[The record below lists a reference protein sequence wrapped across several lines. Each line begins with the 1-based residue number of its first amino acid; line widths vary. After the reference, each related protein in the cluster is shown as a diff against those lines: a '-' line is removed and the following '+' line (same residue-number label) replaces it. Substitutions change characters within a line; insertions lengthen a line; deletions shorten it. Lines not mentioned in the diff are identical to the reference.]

1 MGKTAAVGRS
11 PASTPGGGTQYKVVT
26 VAELD
31 RDIFAEL
38 SRLGAARQNDGGGY
52 TITDTHAARSQ
63 SILPKV
69 LDRLGKDGWL
79 LCAVN
84 KMECY
89 IFQAL
94 PAGRRA
100 EYKVLSP
107 ADMDKLALVRLEAA
121 GVAGF
126 AGVDQGRPVMQILDP
141 SRARIQ
147 EVLPAVMGAIAE
159 EGWQLA
165 AINGPQLYIFAR
177 HS

>member
-1 MGKTAAVGRS
+1 MGKAAEIGRD
-11 PASTPGGGTQYKVVT
+11 PVPTPGGGTQYKVVT
-26 VAELD
+26 VGELD

-38 SRLGAARQNDGGGY
+38 SRLGAARQNDDGEY

-69 LDRLGKDGWL
+69 LDRRGKDGWL

-89 IFQAL
+89 VFQSL
-94 PAGRRA
+94 PSGQRA
-100 EYKVLSP
+100 QYKVLSP
-107 ADMDKLALVRLEAA
+107 ADMDKLALRQLEAA

-141 SRARIQ
+141 ARARIQ
-147 EVLPAVMGAIAE
+147 EVLPAVLAGLAE
-159 EGWQLA
+159 DGWLLA